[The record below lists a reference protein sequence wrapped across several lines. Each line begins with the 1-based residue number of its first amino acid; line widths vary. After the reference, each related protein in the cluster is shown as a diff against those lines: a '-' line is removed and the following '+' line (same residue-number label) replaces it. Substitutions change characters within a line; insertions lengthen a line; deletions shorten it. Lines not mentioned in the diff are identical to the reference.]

1 MKKELLEINEM
12 VKGDEIAEKIMSD
25 LLDVYY
31 KRERIGE
38 FRKKL
43 IHFSKPLLII
53 IAEALFLLMYL
64 VLLFNTGERLDLYSL
79 TPIVFPFGFLMIC
92 YLQLKLSYMLEDVS
106 DKINEKYLY
115 KIKDGELDYIND
127 ILYEQKEFKKKYEI
141 IKKGSNR
148 YIDYPPLTK
157 IRKKKKCNELE
168 IYSYYQI
175 NKISFD
181 EIDIDCCECKIWK

>member
-12 VKGDEIAEKIMSD
+12 VKGDETAEKIMSD
-25 LLDVYY
+25 LLDGYY

-43 IHFSKPLLII
+43 IHFSEPLLNI
-53 IAEALFLLMYL
+53 IAATLFLLIFFFFF
-64 VLLFNTGERLDLYSL
+64 FNIGERLGPYSL
-79 TPIVFPFGFLMIC
+79 IPILFVFSICYFMFWYLMI
-92 YLQLKLSYMLEDVS
+92 YMLEDVN
-106 DKINEKYLY
+106 DKINEKYFY
-115 KIKDGELDYIND
+115 KINDDELDYIND
-127 ILYEQKEFKKKYEI
+127 ILYERKEFKKKYEI

-168 IYSYYQI
+168 IYSYYHI